1 MRIWKNTTALTSL
14 AFASVVM
21 AAPAAATTSEI
32 LSSVN
37 YGSVGNGQCEFSV
50 VADVIGNQS
59 DTTNTDYYRV
69 SLTTNSTRNS
79 TLTSS
84 QIFRSGSGSA
94 ATFFAGSWSDQTTEI
109 ISIPASTV
117 LPNGISWNIIDTTS
131 PSNQTGRVR
140 AVTAV
145 SLADL
150 NAAGGDCA
158 TIAAN
163 SGFGV
168 NQAPTADAGPDQTLA
183 SYVDGSGITLDGSA
197 SSDPDPN
204 TNLTYSWSLNGT
216 NIPSAVAVNITINNA
231 NSVSPTL
238 SVPGTS
244 SLPVQQYF
252 VDVELTASDGILTST
267 DTVRINLTPA
277 QANQSPI
284 PEAGP
289 DQTLNNFLSGQ
300 SRVSLNGTSSQDPDG
315 DPLTYRWRQ
324 VSGTPVTFDN
334 PNRPDPDFTFN
345 STSLQGTQQVV
356 VLELIVNDGTVDSPA
371 DTVSVTAN
379 FTQTSIGTPNNFSY
393 TDQTSVCRIEGD
405 STIFAASDDTGL
417 GEDFIEGVITDASGS
432 ILADQP
438 GAGNIVQPGMSR
450 TSRFNVNLTVSD
462 VTSVSSRALNFGIRD
477 LIGRQGQTAAPVA
490 ASAALDINALNA
502 AGGACSAVASALP
515 GANQSPTAI
524 AAATPSTLIIAEVP
538 ITGAPAPSISLSG
551 SSSSDPD
558 GDPLTY
564 SWSEANG
571 GSDFTLSATSGV
583 QVTASPTV
591 LFTSDS
597 SVDFNLS
604 VNDGTI
610 SDSTRVTVPIDVNA
624 QPDADAGPDQA
635 PALAAY
641 TAASNTIQLDGSRTT
656 DADGDPL
663 TYTWTQ
669 LAGPNETLIGNS
681 SVNTSFVLA
690 LTTSQQFVTLQ
701 LAVTDGFNETARDE
715 VVITIPA
722 QAASNQPPIADAGQ
736 DVNVSNYVPGDPVQ
750 LDGTNSSDPD
760 GDPLTYTWSNPT
772 GLSGISFSDPNSA
785 TPTLSVSQ
793 AFFGSQTQAQFIVN
807 LEVNDGNGNV
817 ANDSILVTLQRAPA
831 NQAPT
836 ADAGPDQIVASY
848 TNGTTIRL
856 DGSGSSDPDSDPI
869 TYTWTQTSGPQVNL
883 SSTTS
888 AQIGFSVPN
897 LRLREVYTFEL
908 VVNDGTV
915 SSVADSVTIDLT
927 PAALANGPIADAG
940 PDLNISNYISNT
952 AVVLDGSGSSDPN
965 NDPLTYQWTQ
975 IFGPVAGVS
984 LSNTTSPQATL
995 EVSALTSQAIYAF
1008 QLQVSDGTFTD
1019 TANVQVTLTP
1029 AANQPPVADA
1039 GADQIVASY
1048 TNGDTIM
1055 LDGTGSS
1062 DPDGDPITYTWTQT
1076 SGPSVALSSA
1086 TAAQPTFN
1094 VASLTAQTAYTFELI
1109 VDDGDSTS
1117 MADVVTINL
1126 TPAPPPPNG
1135 APVVDAGADTT
1146 LNRFGVN
1153 STFGLTPTVSDP
1165 EGDALTLAWSQVS
1178 GPTVRLSNTSQAN
1191 ASFTLDPLQD
1201 PSQRVVTLR
1210 LTADDGNNTPVS
1222 DDITF
1227 TINPNN
1233 APDADAGADQTLANY
1248 VAGSAVQ
1255 LDASATVDVNNDPLT
1270 YTWRQLS
1277 GPSVSISDPAAIM
1290 PTFTLPAGTTGTVNL
1305 RFAVDVS
1312 DGDLTRTDTVDIE
1325 VSVND
1330 PPVADAGADQ
1340 TLNNP
1345 ANNST
1350 FTLDGSGSTDPNGDA
1365 LTYSWTQTAGRS
1377 LTLSSAADVSPTVT
1391 YTSGTAATETFTF
1404 DLVVNDGFS
1413 DSVADSVTITA
1424 INNQAPLADAG
1435 SDITNIDAF
1444 STVTLNAG
1452 GSSDPDGDTL
1462 SYTWT
1467 QVSGPSVTLS
1477 DTTSIS
1483 PTFTAPDVA
1492 NLTSLEF
1499 EVEVSDGS
1507 LTATD
1512 SVTVSVRPVGS
1523 ITIVQIAQGGDETFG
1538 FTSGLSDLNGN
1549 IATTNGT
1556 GQRIALRVPTGT
1568 YAVTAADTRDAG
1580 FALTELVCSDT
1591 DSTAN
1596 LANRS
1601 VSVRLDAGED
1611 VTCTFTS
1618 VNSRDAAQKE
1628 ITRFLSAR
1636 NTLLLSSEPDRD
1648 RRLDRLN
1655 GTVESGGVSAAG
1667 FMMPGSQRLP
1677 VQAKLT
1683 ERDASFSTSLMQMR
1697 NSAGQTELGG
1707 KGSMDVWVE
1716 GTISR
1721 FEIAGQDGDFSVLYA
1736 GADYMLSDDVLIGAL
1751 VQYDQ
1756 IDLDGRHDGVGAADG
1771 DGFMVGPY
1779 ITARLS
1785 DNFYADARFAIGTS
1799 ENTISPL
1806 GTYTD
1811 EFDTDRQLFAGSLIG
1826 DFPLDETSVFRPAIT
1841 VRHISERQNQY
1852 RDSLGVVIPEQ
1863 SIDQGEI
1870 SFAPRYQTQML
1881 LSDDITIRPYAEAEG
1896 IYAYGDEI
1904 GDLLGN
1910 DLRLRL
1916 EAGTDFLQS
1925 EQLSGSAALFF
1936 DGLGTDEFQNTGIR
1950 LSFTYT
1956 FE

>member
-1 MRIWKNTTALTSL
+1 MRNWKNTTALTSL
-14 AFASVVM
+14 AFASVLM
-21 AAPAAATTSEI
+21 AAPAAATTSET
-32 LSSVN
+32 LSSPG
-37 YGSVGNGQCEFSV
+37 YASGFAGQCEFSI
-50 VADVIGNQS
+50 VADVIGNRS

-109 ISIPASTV
+109 ISIPSSAV
-117 LPNGISWNIIDTTS
+117 LPNGISWNIVDTTS
-131 PSNQTGRVR
+131 PSSQTGRVR

-150 NAAGGDCA
+150 NAAGGNCA

-163 SGFGV
+163 SGFG
-168 NQAPTADAGPDQTLA
+168 
-183 SYVDGSGITLDGSA
+183 
-197 SSDPDPN
+197 
-204 TNLTYSWSLNGT
+204 
-216 NIPSAVAVNITINNA
+216 NNA
-231 NSVSPTL
+231 
-238 SVPGTS
+238 
-244 SLPVQQYF
+244 PVA
-252 VDVELTASDGILTST
+252 D
-267 DTVRINLTPA
+267 
-277 QANQSPI
+277 
-284 PEAGP
+284 AGP

-300 SRVSLNGTSSQDPDG
+300 AQVSLNGTNSMDPDG

-324 VSGTPVTFDN
+324 ASGTPITFDN
-334 PNRPDPDFTFN
+334 PHLPNASFTFN
-345 STSLQGTQQVV
+345 SNNLQGTQQVV

-379 FTQTSIGTPNNFSY
+379 FAQTSIGTPNNFSY
-393 TDQTSVCRIEGD
+393 TDQASVCRIEGD
-405 STIFAASDDTGL
+405 SMIFAASDDTGL
-417 GEDFIEGVITDASGS
+417 GEDFIEGVITDASGN

-438 GAGNIVQPGMSR
+438 GAGNIILPGMST
-450 TSRFNVNLTVSD
+450 TSRFNVNLTASNVA
-462 VTSVSSRALNFGIRD
+462 SVSSRALNFGVRD
-477 LIGRQGQTAAPVA
+477 LIGPQGQTAAPVG

-515 GANQSPTAI
+515 GANQPPVLFINANPNPRLTVPEVLPQGASAPVFTFDASGTTDPDGDPLSYQWTPLAGTQDLTIVNPTDVRTDVTVTGNITADVTANFRIEVTDATGSGQTVAADFFRLIDFNAQPSADAGADQAPNLADFTAAGNTIRFDARGSTDADGDPLTYFWTQVSGPPVSLIDASTFAPVFTRAPTNTSQTLTFEVAARDGINAPSTDQVTVTIPAQAAANQLPVADAGPDETFGGYRAGATAI
-524 AAATPSTLIIAEVP
+524 
-538 ITGAPAPSISLSG
+538 LSG
-551 SSSSDPD
+551 ENSSDPD

-564 SWSEANG
+564 QWSFVGAQPNGVVLSNSTARNPSVSASAAAFGSSAAITIDLELEVDDGQGGTATDTKRVTLDQTATNQAPTADAGPDQTIANFNASTPPVQLD
-571 GSDFTLSATSGV
+571 GSGSSDPDGDPLIYGWRQTSGPTAVISDPNIVNPTVTLPTGFAGTQVFEFELAVDDGVNVIDRDIVRISAT
-583 QVTASPTV
+583 AS
-591 LFTSDS
+591 TSTNTPP
-597 SVDFNLS
+597 V
-604 VNDGTI
+604 
-610 SDSTRVTVPIDVNA
+610 
-624 QPDADAGPDQA
+624 ADAGPDQA
-635 PALAAY
+635 PDIATY
-641 TAASNTIQLDGSRTT
+641 TANNR
-656 DADGDPL
+656 
-663 TYTWTQ
+663 
-669 LAGPNETLIGNS
+669 N
-681 SVNTSFVLA
+681 
-690 LTTSQQFVTLQ
+690 VT
-701 LAVTDGFNETARDE
+701 
-715 VVITIPA
+715 
-722 QAASNQPPIADAGQ
+722 
-736 DVNVSNYVPGDPVQ
+736 

-760 GDPLTYTWSNPT
+760 GDTLTYAWDLVSGFPPSFTQIGT
-772 GLSGISFSDPNSA
+772 GA
-785 TPTLSVSQ
+785 TINWQGFTPQSQ
-793 AFFGSQTQAQFIVN
+793 PQIANIRLTVD
-807 LEVNDGNGNV
+807 DGRGG
-817 ANDSILVTLQRAPA
+817 VTTDTVQITIPASA

-848 TNGTTIRL
+848 TNG
-856 DGSGSSDPDSDPI
+856 
-869 TYTWTQTSGPQVNL
+869 
-883 SSTTS
+883 
-888 AQIGFSVPN
+888 
-897 LRLREVYTFEL
+897 
-908 VVNDGTV
+908 
-915 SSVADSVTIDLT
+915 
-927 PAALANGPIADAG
+927 
-940 PDLNISNYISNT
+940 
-952 AVVLDGSGSSDPN
+952 
-965 NDPLTYQWTQ
+965 
-975 IFGPVAGVS
+975 
-984 LSNTTSPQATL
+984 
-995 EVSALTSQAIYAF
+995 
-1008 QLQVSDGTFTD
+1008 
-1019 TANVQVTLTP
+1019 
-1029 AANQPPVADA
+1029 
-1039 GADQIVASY
+1039 
-1048 TNGDTIM
+1048 DTIT

-1076 SGPSVALSSA
+1076 AGPSVALSSA
-1086 TAAQPTFN
+1086 TAASPTFS
-1094 VASLTAQTAYTFELI
+1094 VASLTAQTAYTFEL
-1109 VDDGDSTS
+1109 VVNDGTTSSVADS
-1117 MADVVTINL
+1117 VTIDL
-1126 TPAPPPPNG
+1126 TPAIVNQ
-1135 APVVDAGADTT
+1135 APIVDAGPAAT
-1146 LNRFGVN
+1146 LNRFGSN
-1153 STFGLTPTVSDP
+1153 STFGFVPNVSDP
-1165 EGDALTLAWSQVS
+1165 DGDPLTLTWSQLS
-1178 GPTVRLSNTSQAN
+1178 GPAVTLINANATN
-1191 ASFTLDPLQD
+1191 ASFRFDPRQD
-1201 PSQRVVTLR
+1201 PSQRVVTFR
-1210 LTADDGNNTPVS
+1210 LTADDGINTPVF
-1222 DDITF
+1222 DDVTV

-1233 APDADAGADQTLANY
+1233 APEPDAGADQTLANY
-1248 VAGSAVQ
+1248 VAGTAVQ

-1277 GPSVSISDPAAIM
+1277 GPSVSISDPSAIM

-1312 DGDLTRTDTVDIE
+1312 DGDLTRTDTVDIA
-1325 VSVND
+1325 VTVND

-1350 FTLDGSGSTDPNGDA
+1350 ITLDGSGSSDPQGDN
-1365 LTYSWTQTAGRS
+1365 LTYSWTQTAGRT
-1377 LTLSSAADVSPTVT
+1377 LALSSATDVSPTVT
-1391 YTSGTAATETFTF
+1391 YTSGTASTETFTF

-1467 QVSGPSVTLS
+1467 QVAGPSVTLS
-1477 DTTSIS
+1477 NATSVS

-1499 EVEVSDGS
+1499 EVEVSDGA

-1512 SVTVSVRPVGS
+1512 RVTVSVRPVGS

-1549 IATTNGT
+1549 IVTTNGS
-1556 GQRIALRVPTGT
+1556 GQRVALRVPTGT
-1568 YAVTAADTRDAG
+1568 YSVTATDTRDAG
-1580 FALTELVCSDT
+1580 FALTGLVCSDT
-1591 DSTAN
+1591 DSTPN
-1596 LANRS
+1596 LSTRS
-1601 VSVRLDAGED
+1601 VSVSLDAGED

-1618 VNSRDAAQKE
+1618 VNSRDAASKE
-1628 ITRFLSAR
+1628 IARFLSAR

-1667 FMMPGSQRLP
+1667 FTMPGSQRLP
-1677 VQAKLT
+1677 VQAKVT

-1697 NSAGQTELGG
+1697 NSAGQTQLGG
-1707 KGSMDVWVE
+1707 QGSVDVWVE

-1756 IDLDGRHDGVGAADG
+1756 IDLDGRQNGVGAADG

-1806 GTYTD
+1806 GTYID

-1841 VRHISERQNQY
+1841 VRHISETQNEY

-1870 SFAPRYQTQML
+1870 SFAPRYQTEMIL
-1881 LSDDITIRPYAEAEG
+1881 GDDVTIRPYAEAEG

-1910 DLRLRL
+1910 DLRLRI

-1956 FE
+1956 FK